1 MCLCYWQNQFVYRDG
16 GFTAE
21 QGVPAPYR
29 APTSTIP
36 EAPVA
41 QGATAEIF
49 DDSCCNGT
57 LRKPVAPRVQED
69 SSTQR
74 YSADPTVFA
83 PERSPR
89 GELDEEG
96 YMTPMRDK
104 PKQGTNSMFRND
116 CHLTFTSIRISEVE
130 NGYCQTTGLCN
141 ICDPEKTLAA
151 AIRTILSESASA
163 MDFLAIRT
171 SGPTRIG
178 ICILI
183 RPLGIFFFLHNQVWD
198 ALT

>member
-1 MCLCYWQNQFVYRDG
+1 M
-16 GFTAE
+16 
-21 QGVPAPYR
+21 PYR

-57 LRKPVAPRVQED
+57 LRKPVAPHVQED

-89 GELDEEG
+89 GEVDEEG

-104 PKQGTNSMFRND
+104 PKQGTNWLFKND
-116 CHLTFTSIRISEVE
+116 CHLKFTSIKINKVH
-130 NGYCQTTGLCN
+130 NGHGQIAVQHN
-141 ICDPEKTLAA
+141 ICDLVKA
-151 AIRTILSESASA
+151 
-163 MDFLAIRT
+163 
-171 SGPTRIG
+171 
-178 ICILI
+178 
-183 RPLGIFFFLHNQVWD
+183 
-198 ALT
+198 

>member
-1 MCLCYWQNQFVYRDG
+1 MTFLWTTSFHIFWVINIHFLQLILTVTSMQMCLYYWQNQFVYRDG
-16 GFTAE
+16 GFAAE
-21 QGVPAPYR
+21 QGVPVPYR
-29 APTSTIP
+29 ATTSTIP

-57 LRKPVAPRVQED
+57 LRKPVAPHVQED

-104 PKQGTNSMFRND
+104 PKQGTTG
-116 CHLTFTSIRISEVE
+116 CSE
-130 NGYCQTTGLCN
+130 
-141 ICDPEKTLAA
+141 
-151 AIRTILSESASA
+151 
-163 MDFLAIRT
+163 M
-171 SGPTRIG
+171 
-178 ICILI
+178 
-183 RPLGIFFFLHNQVWD
+183 IFVWHSHPSK
-198 ALT
+198 

>member
-1 MCLCYWQNQFVYRDG
+1 MKVLKNARFVVLLVISIHFLLIFLTTSSLQMFFYLHQNQFVYRDG
-16 GFTAE
+16 GFAAE
-21 QGVPAPYR
+21 PGVSVPYR
-29 APTSTIP
+29 ATTSTIP

-57 LRKPVAPRVQED
+57 LRKPVAPHLQED

-104 PKQGTNSMFRND
+104 PKQGTN
-116 CHLTFTSIRISEVE
+116 
-130 NGYCQTTGLCN
+130 
-141 ICDPEKTLAA
+141 
-151 AIRTILSESASA
+151 
-163 MDFLAIRT
+163 
-171 SGPTRIG
+171 
-178 ICILI
+178 
-183 RPLGIFFFLHNQVWD
+183 
-198 ALT
+198 

>member
-1 MCLCYWQNQFVYRDG
+1 MTVVRMCLYYWQNQFVYRDG
-16 GFTAE
+16 GFAAE
-21 QGVPAPYR
+21 QGVPVPYR
-29 APTSTIP
+29 ATTSTIP

-49 DDSCCNGT
+49 DDACCNGT
-57 LRKPVAPRVQED
+57 LRKPVAPHVQED

-104 PKQGTNSMFRND
+104 PKQGTYRVFRND
-116 CHLTFTSIRISEVE
+116 CHSTLTSIKISKVSK
-130 NGYCQTTGLCN
+130 GYGQSTGLC
-141 ICDPEKTLAA
+141 IVCDPETDLGCCHPGCTVWTSS
-151 AIRTILSESASA
+151 IRGS
-163 MDFLAIRT
+163 DGFLEIRV
-171 SGPTRIG
+171 SGPAWIRAWILTRS
-178 ICILI
+178 
-183 RPLGIFFFLHNQVWD
+183 RGIF
-198 ALT
+198 